1 MAVKSL
7 ILIKSGRKSWCNNLV
22 LNNGRKF
29 HMEMSSEPIIRLDV
43 EQQVFGCR
51 TTQPVLFYFLAE
63 ILLFPQQLVYITV
76 VIYSSRPVVG
86 QKYINRSRNLEGE
99 KNQCEKFMNLIV
111 RNTHYCLFQMHMVA
125 SKICLMYNNYM

>member
-7 ILIKSGRKSWCNNLV
+7 ILHVIKSGRKNWCNNLV

-43 EQQVFGCR
+43 EQQVFGCG
-51 TTQPVLFYFLAE
+51 TTKPVLFYFLPE

-86 QKYINRSRNLEGE
+86 
-99 KNQCEKFMNLIV
+99 
-111 RNTHYCLFQMHMVA
+111 
-125 SKICLMYNNYM
+125 